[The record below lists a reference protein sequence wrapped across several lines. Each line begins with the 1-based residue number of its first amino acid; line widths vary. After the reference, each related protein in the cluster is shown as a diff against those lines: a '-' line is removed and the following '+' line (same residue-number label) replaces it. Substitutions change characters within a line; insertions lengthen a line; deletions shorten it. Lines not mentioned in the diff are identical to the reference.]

1 MTFIFRNRTIFW
13 DISKWNRGQTKWD
26 GGSIWIAYLF
36 MIHDTLIYKF
46 KYSKT
51 LFHKKKKEKKVVLT
65 NSEPN

>member
-1 MTFIFRNRTIFW
+1 
-13 DISKWNRGQTKWD
+13 
-26 GGSIWIAYLF
+26 

-51 LFHKKKKEKKVVLT
+51 LFHKKKKIVLT

>member
-1 MTFIFRNRTIFW
+1 
-13 DISKWNRGQTKWD
+13 
-26 GGSIWIAYLF
+26 